1 VAEIRAKVVTAATR
15 GPTITSFPS
24 DGSATP
30 HAGVE
35 QGERQAMNFKQ
46 ALADAAKQGPAQQ
59 AELITLNEYVDRVA
73 AHPSIAATA
82 HERIFQMIR
91 AAGWEPG
98 LHAGETSYGF
108 FAADLYGLDVPLERI
123 VRYFETAAQGHETRR
138 RILLLWGPPGGA
150 KSSVAALLKRGLEAW
165 TSTEVGAVYTLQ
177 GCPMHEEPLH
187 LIPPALRPQA
197 REHTGIPIQGGL
209 CPVCH
214 WRLDH
219 EFGGD
224 FLRFPIERVYF
235 SEARRVGIGTFE
247 PGDPKSMSMEQ
258 LTGGLDFKAIET
270 HGSDSHPLALDWAGE
285 FSKSNRGLFEAVEFF
300 KNPAEF
306 RNLFLTMAQ
315 EKQFKVAKFG
325 YIDSDTVIMAHT
337 NEAEFRAF
345 MADQKNEALK
355 DRLVTVAVPYN
366 VRVSDEEKIYRKLL
380 TGEGRG
386 ELHIAPH
393 ALRAAAMVAVLSRL
407 KEHENLGPVEKMKL
421 YDGEEVGDWKLA
433 QIPEI
438 KRAADHE
445 GMSGLGPRAIVDVL
459 SGAARRA
466 GEEHHTD
473 KYLTPVMA
481 LIAMTEHIERM
492 EAPREVR
499 EQLRA
504 FVVDARKEIDRRLKD
519 EVRKAFVPAF
529 SEHAQE
535 LLENYLTNIEAY
547 CQGTKTKDPITA
559 EDRDPDEKLMRAIEE
574 KVKPAVPQ
582 SAKDTFRQG
591 VLMRIGIA
599 LRRGDRPLTYE
610 TDTIL
615 ATGIEEYLFDQL
627 KDIVRVTVSRTNPD
641 KEQAKRLNEVLT
653 ILMEERGYNEHSA
666 RDLVDYVGHLL
677 NR

>member
-1 VAEIRAKVVTAATR
+1 
-15 GPTITSFPS
+15 
-24 DGSATP
+24 
-30 HAGVE
+30 
-35 QGERQAMNFKQ
+35 MNFKQ
-46 ALADAAKQGPAQQ
+46 ALADAAKQGPVQK
-59 AELITLNEYVDRVA
+59 AELITLNEYIDRVA
-73 AHPSIAATA
+73 VMPSIAATA
-82 HERIFQMIR
+82 HERVFQMIR
-91 AAGWEPG
+91 AAGWQPG

-165 TSTEVGAVYTLQ
+165 SATEAGAVYTLQ

-197 REHTGIPIQGGL
+197 REHTGVPIQGGL
-209 CPVCH
+209 CPVCA

-235 SEARRVGIGTFE
+235 SEARRIGIGTFE

-285 FSKSNRGLFEAVEFF
+285 FSKSNRGVFEAVEFF

-325 YIDSDTVIMAHT
+325 YIDSDTVIVGHT

-366 VRVSDEEKIYRKLL
+366 VRVSDEEKIYLKLL

-466 GEEHHTD
+466 GEEHHTG

-481 LIAMTEHIERM
+481 LIAMTEYIERL
-492 EAPREVR
+492 EAPKDVR

-547 CQGTKTKDPITA
+547 CQGTKTKDPITQ

-599 LRRGDRPLTYE
+599 LRRGDRPLTYQ
-610 TDTIL
+610 TDTVL

-653 ILMEERGYNEHSA
+653 ILMEDRGYNEHSA

>member
-1 VAEIRAKVVTAATR
+1 
-15 GPTITSFPS
+15 
-24 DGSATP
+24 
-30 HAGVE
+30 
-35 QGERQAMNFKQ
+35 
-46 ALADAAKQGPAQQ
+46 
-59 AELITLNEYVDRVA
+59 
-73 AHPSIAATA
+73 
-82 HERIFQMIR
+82 
-91 AAGWEPG
+91 
-98 LHAGETSYGF
+98 
-108 FAADLYGLDVPLERI
+108 
-123 VRYFETAAQGHETRR
+123 
-138 RILLLWGPPGGA
+138 
-150 KSSVAALLKRGLEAW
+150 
-165 TSTEVGAVYTLQ
+165 
-177 GCPMHEEPLH
+177 
-187 LIPPALRPQA
+187 
-197 REHTGIPIQGGL
+197 
-209 CPVCH
+209 
-214 WRLDH
+214 
-219 EFGGD
+219 
-224 FLRFPIERVYF
+224 
-235 SEARRVGIGTFE
+235 
-247 PGDPKSMSMEQ
+247 
-258 LTGGLDFKAIET
+258 
-270 HGSDSHPLALDWAGE
+270 
-285 FSKSNRGLFEAVEFF
+285 
-300 KNPAEF
+300 
-306 RNLFLTMAQ
+306 MAQ

-325 YIDSDTVIMAHT
+325 YIDSDTVIIAHT

-380 TGEGRG
+380 TGPGRDH
-386 ELHIAPH
+386 LHIAPH

-438 KRAADHE
+438 KRAADRE

-466 GEEHHTD
+466 GEEHHTGM
-473 KYLTPVMA
+473 YLTPVMA
-481 LIAMTEHIERM
+481 LIAMTEQIERM
-492 EAPREVR
+492 EAPKEVR
-499 EQLRA
+499 EQMRA

-547 CQGTKTKDPITA
+547 CQGTKTKDPITK
-559 EDRDPDEKLMRAIEE
+559 EDREPDEKLMRAIEE

>member
-1 VAEIRAKVVTAATR
+1 V
-15 GPTITSFPS
+15 
-24 DGSATP
+24 D
-30 HAGVE
+30 
-35 QGERQAMNFKQ
+35 FKQ
-46 ALADAAKQGPAQQ
+46 KLADAAKGGA
-59 AELITLNEYVDRVA
+59 AEPTEVITLNEYIDRVA
-73 AHPSIAATA
+73 ERPSIAATA
-82 HERIFQMIR
+82 HQRIYDMIK
-91 AAGWEPG
+91 AAGSMDG
-98 LHAGETSYGF
+98 VHAGEISYNF
-108 FAADLYGLDVPLERI
+108 FAADLFGLDVPLERV

-165 TSTEVGAVYTLQ
+165 TSTDEGAAYALR

-187 LIPPALRPQA
+187 LIPADLRAQA
-197 REHTGIPIQGGL
+197 SEHTKVPVQGNL
-209 CPVCH
+209 CPVCR
-214 WRLDH
+214 WRLQH
-219 EFGGD
+219 EFDGD
-224 FLRFPIERVYF
+224 FLSVPIERIRF
-235 SEARRVGIGTFE
+235 SEANRIGIGTFE

-285 FSKSNRGLFEAVEFF
+285 FSKSNRGVFEAVEFF

-315 EKQFKVAKFG
+315 EKMFKVAKFG
-325 YIDSDTVIMAHT
+325 YIDSDTVIVAHT

-345 MADQKNEALK
+345 VADQKNEALK

-366 VRVSDEEKIYRKLL
+366 VRVADEEKIYRKLL
-380 TGEGRG
+380 TGSGARQD
-386 ELHIAPH
+386 LHIAPY
-393 ALRAAAMVAVLSRL
+393 ALRAAAMVAVLSRVE
-407 KEHENLGPVEKMKL
+407 EHENLGPVEKMKL

-445 GMSGLGPRAIVDVL
+445 GMTGLGPRAIVDIL
-459 SGAARRA
+459 SGAASQA
-466 GEEHHTD
+466 GEDHHTTR
-473 KYLTPVMA
+473 YLTPIMA
-481 LIAMTEHIERM
+481 LIALTDYVERL
-492 EAPREVR
+492 EASRETR

-504 FVVDARKEIDRRLKD
+504 FVVDARSEIDRRLKD

-529 SEHAQE
+529 AEHART

-547 CQGTKTKDPITA
+547 CQGTKTQDPITK
-559 EDRDPDEKLMRAIEE
+559 EDRDPDENLMRAIEE
-574 KVKPAVPQ
+574 KVKPAVSE

-599 LRRGDRPLTYE
+599 LRKGDRPLTYE

-627 KDIVRVTVSRTNPD
+627 KDIVRVTVSKNNPD

-653 ILMEERGYNEHSA
+653 ILVEERGYNEHSA
-666 RDLVDYVGHLL
+666 RELLDYVGHLL

>member
-1 VAEIRAKVVTAATR
+1 M
-15 GPTITSFPS
+15 
-24 DGSATP
+24 D
-30 HAGVE
+30 
-35 QGERQAMNFKQ
+35 FKQ
-46 ALADAAKQGPAQQ
+46 ALADAAKQVPADK
-59 AELITLNEYVDRVA
+59 AEVLTLNEYIDRVA
-73 AHPSIAATA
+73 QRPTIAATA
-82 HERIFQMIR
+82 HQRIYDLIK
-91 AAGWEPG
+91 AAGSQEG
-98 LHAGETSYGF
+98 LHAGETSYTF
-108 FAADLYGLDVPLERI
+108 FAGELFGLDVPLERV

-150 KSSVAALLKRGLEAW
+150 KSSIAALLKRGLEAW
-165 TSTEVGAVYTLQ
+165 TNTDDGAAYALQ

-187 LIPPALRPQA
+187 LIPDALRHQA
-197 REHTGIPIQGGL
+197 GEHTGVPIEGKP
-209 CPVCH
+209 CPVCQ
-214 WRLDH
+214 WRLEH

-224 FLRFPIERVYF
+224 FLRFPIERIRF
-235 SEARRVGIGTFE
+235 SEARRIGIGTFE

-270 HGSDSHPLALDWAGE
+270 HGSDSHPMALDWAGE
-285 FSKSNRGLFEAVEFF
+285 FSKSNRGVFEAVEFF

-315 EKQFKVAKFG
+315 EKQFKVPKFG
-325 YIDSDTVIMAHT
+325 YIDSDTVIVAHT

-380 TGEGRG
+380 TGAGTRSD
-386 ELHIAPH
+386 LHIAPH
-393 ALRAAAMVAVLSRL
+393 ALHAAAMVAVLSRL

-445 GMSGLGPRAIVDVL
+445 GMSGVGPRAIVDVL
-459 SGAARRA
+459 SGAARKA
-466 GEEHHTD
+466 GEEHHTN
-473 KYLTPVMA
+473 KYLTPIMA
-481 LIAMTEHIERM
+481 LIALTEYIERL
-492 EAPREVR
+492 EAPKEVR
-499 EQLRA
+499 EQIQA
-504 FVVDARKEIDRRLKD
+504 YVVDGRKEIDRRLKD

-529 SEHAQE
+529 DEHAQE
-535 LLENYLTNIEAY
+535 LLENYLTNVEAY
-547 CQGTKTKDPITA
+547 CQGTKTQDPITN
-559 EDRDPDEKLMRAIEE
+559 EDREPDEKLMRAIEE
-574 KVKPAVPQ
+574 KVKPAVSQ
-582 SAKDTFRQG
+582 SSKDTFRQG

-599 LRRGDRPLTYE
+599 LRKGERPLTYE

-627 KDIVRVTVSRTNPD
+627 KDVVRVTVSRTNPD
-641 KEQAKRLNEVLT
+641 KEHAKRLNEVLST
-653 ILMEERGYNEHSA
+653 LIEERGYTEHSA
-666 RDLVDYVGHLL
+666 RDLLDYVGHLL

>member
-1 VAEIRAKVVTAATR
+1 
-15 GPTITSFPS
+15 
-24 DGSATP
+24 
-30 HAGVE
+30 
-35 QGERQAMNFKQ
+35 MNFKQ
-46 ALADAAKQGPAQQ
+46 ALADAAKQGPAEKV
-59 AELITLNEYVDRVA
+59 ELITLNDYIDRVA
-73 AHPSIAATA
+73 AQPSIAATA

-91 AAGWEPG
+91 AAGSKPG
-98 LHAGETSYGF
+98 LHAGETSFTF

-150 KSSVAALLKRGLEAW
+150 KSSVAALLKRGLEEW
-165 TSTEVGAVYTLQ
+165 TATDEGAVFTLQ

-187 LIPPALRPQA
+187 LIPAPLRQQA
-197 REHTGIPIQGGL
+197 REHTGVPISGGL
-209 CPVCH
+209 CPVCQ

-224 FLRFPIERVYF
+224 FLRFPIERTYF
-235 SEARRVGIGTFE
+235 SEARRIGIGTFE

-325 YIDSDTVIMAHT
+325 YIDSDTVIIAHT

-380 TGEGRG
+380 TGPGRDD
-386 ELHIAPH
+386 LHIAPH

-438 KRAADHE
+438 KRAADRE

-466 GEEHHTD
+466 GEEHHTGM
-473 KYLTPVMA
+473 YLTPVMA

-492 EAPREVR
+492 EAPKEVR
-499 EQLRA
+499 EQMRA
-504 FVVDARKEIDRRLKD
+504 FVVDARKEMDRRLKD

-547 CQGTKTKDPITA
+547 CQGTKTKDPITK

>member
-1 VAEIRAKVVTAATR
+1 M
-15 GPTITSFPS
+15 
-24 DGSATP
+24 D
-30 HAGVE
+30 
-35 QGERQAMNFKQ
+35 FKQ
-46 ALADAAKQGPAQQ
+46 ALADAVKHGSSEQ
-59 AELITLNEYVDRVA
+59 AERITLNEYIDRVA
-73 AHPSIAATA
+73 QRPGIAASA
-82 HERIFQMIR
+82 HQRVFEMVR
-91 AAGWEPG
+91 AAGFTEG
-98 LHAGETSYGF
+98 LHVGEVSSTF
-108 FAADLYGLDVPLERI
+108 FASELFGLDVPLERV

-150 KSSVAALLKRGLEAW
+150 KSSVAGLLKRGLEDW
-165 TSTEVGAVYTLQ
+165 SRTDDGAVYALV

-187 LIPPALRPQA
+187 LVPEALRAQA
-197 REHTGIPIQGGL
+197 REHTKVRVDGGL
-209 CPVCH
+209 CPVCQ
-214 WRLDH
+214 WRLEHD
-219 EFGGD
+219 FDGD
-224 FLRFPIERVYF
+224 FLNFPIERIYF
-235 SEARRVGIGTFE
+235 SEARRIGIGTFE

-258 LTGGLDFKAIET
+258 LTGGLDFRAIET

-315 EKQFKVAKFG
+315 EKQFKVSKFG
-325 YIDSDTVIMAHT
+325 YIDSDTVILAHT

-345 MADQKNEALK
+345 VADQKNEALK

-380 TGEGRG
+380 TGFVTRDD
-386 ELHIAPH
+386 LHIAPH
-393 ALRAAAMVAVLSRL
+393 ALRAAAMVSVLSRL
-407 KEHENLGPVEKMKL
+407 KPHENLGPVEKMKL

-433 QIPEI
+433 QIPEL
-438 KRAADHE
+438 KRAAEHE
-445 GMSGLGPRAIVDVL
+445 GMTGLGPRAIVDVL
-459 SGAARRA
+459 SGAASKA
-466 GEEHHTD
+466 GEEHGTGS
-473 KYLTPVMA
+473 YLTPIMA
-481 LIAMTEHIERM
+481 LIALTAHIEHL
-492 EAPREVR
+492 EVPKETR

-529 SEHAQE
+529 GEHAQR

-547 CQGTKTKDPITA
+547 CQGTKTQDPITK

-574 KVKPAVPQ
+574 NVKPAVPE

-599 LRRGDRPLTYE
+599 LRRGERPLTHE

-627 KDIVRVTVSRTNPD
+627 KDIVQVTVSKTNPD
-641 KEQAKRLNEVLT
+641 QEQAKRLNEVLT
-653 ILMEERGYNEHSA
+653 ILVEDRGYTEQSA
-666 RDLVDYVGHLL
+666 RDLLDYVGHLL

>member
-1 VAEIRAKVVTAATR
+1 
-15 GPTITSFPS
+15 
-24 DGSATP
+24 
-30 HAGVE
+30 
-35 QGERQAMNFKQ
+35 MNFKQ

-393 ALRAAAMVAVLSRL
+393 ALRSAAMVAVLSRL

>member
-1 VAEIRAKVVTAATR
+1 M
-15 GPTITSFPS
+15 
-24 DGSATP
+24 D
-30 HAGVE
+30 
-35 QGERQAMNFKQ
+35 FKQ
-46 ALADAAKQGPAQQ
+46 ALADAARSGPVSKS
-59 AELITLNEYVDRVA
+59 EVITLNEYIDRVA
-73 AHPSIAATA
+73 LHPTIAATA
-82 HERIFQMIR
+82 HQRIYDMIK
-91 AAGWEPG
+91 AAGFTDG
-98 LHAGETSYGF
+98 LHAGEISYDF
-108 FAADLYGLDVPLERI
+108 FAADLFGLDVPLGRV

-150 KSSVAALLKRGLEAW
+150 KSSVAALLKRGLEEW
-165 TSTEVGAVYTLQ
+165 TSTDEGAVYALQ

-187 LIPPALRPQA
+187 LIPDALRAQA
-197 REHTGIPIQGGL
+197 REHAGVPVHGQL
-209 CPVCH
+209 CPVCA
-214 WRLDH
+214 WRLEH
-219 EFGGD
+219 EFDGD
-224 FLRFPIERVYF
+224 FLGVPIERIHF

-285 FSKSNRGLFEAVEFF
+285 FSKSNRGVFEAVEFF

-315 EKQFKVAKFG
+315 EKLFKVAKFG
-325 YIDSDTVIMAHT
+325 YIDSDTVIVGHT

-366 VRVSDEEKIYRKLL
+366 ARVSDEEKIYRKLL
-380 TGEGRG
+380 TGSGTRDD
-386 ELHIAPH
+386 LHIAPH

-407 KEHENLGPVEKMKL
+407 GEHENLGLVEKMKL

-445 GMSGLGPRAIVDVL
+445 GMSGLGPRAIVDIL

-466 GEEHHTD
+466 SEEHHTA
-473 KYLTPVMA
+473 KYLTPIMA
-481 LIAMTEHIERM
+481 LIALTEYIERL
-492 EAPREVR
+492 EAPKETR

-504 FVVDARKEIDRRLKD
+504 FVVDARGEIDRRLKD

-529 SEHAQE
+529 GEHAKT

-547 CQGTKTKDPITA
+547 CQGTKTQDPITR
-559 EDRDPDEKLMRAIEE
+559 EDSDPDEKLMRAIEE
-574 KVKPAVPQ
+574 KVKPAVSE

-599 LRRGDRPLTYE
+599 LRRGERPLTYQ

-615 ATGIEEYLFDQL
+615 AGGIEEYLFDQL
-627 KDIVRVTVSRTNPD
+627 KDIVRVTVSKTNPD
-641 KEQAKRLNEVLT
+641 KEQAKRLNEVLST
-653 ILMEERGYNEHSA
+653 LMDERGYNEHSA
-666 RDLVDYVGHLL
+666 RDLLDYVGHLL

>member
-1 VAEIRAKVVTAATR
+1 M
-15 GPTITSFPS
+15 
-24 DGSATP
+24 D
-30 HAGVE
+30 
-35 QGERQAMNFKQ
+35 FKQ
-46 ALADAAKQGPAQQ
+46 ALAEAAKQGPVERAQT
-59 AELITLNEYVDRVA
+59 LTLNEYIDRVA
-73 AHPSIAATA
+73 EFPTIAATA
-82 HERIFQMIR
+82 HQRIHDMVT
-91 AAGWEPG
+91 AAGVTEG
-98 LHAGETSYGF
+98 LHVGEVSYRF
-108 FAADLYGLDVPLERI
+108 FADELFGLDVPLERV
-123 VRYFETAAQGHETRR
+123 VRYFETASQGHETRR

-150 KSSVAALLKRGLEAW
+150 KSSVAGLLKRGLEAW
-165 TSTEVGAVYTLQ
+165 TRTEEGAAYALQ

-187 LIPPALRPQA
+187 LIPAALRPQS
-197 REHTGIPIQGGL
+197 REHMGVPVHGEL
-209 CPVCH
+209 CPVCAH
-214 WRLDH
+214 RLEH

-224 FLRFPIERVYF
+224 FLKFPIERVYF
-235 SEARRVGIGTFE
+235 SEAKRIGIGTFE

-258 LTGGLDFKAIET
+258 LTGGLDFKAIEQ

-325 YIDSDTVIMAHT
+325 YIDSDTVIVAHT

-366 VRVSDEEKIYRKLL
+366 VRVADEERIYEKLL
-380 TGEGRG
+380 NGARED
-386 ELHIAPH
+386 LHIAPH
-393 ALRAAAMVAVLSRL
+393 ALRAASMVSVLSRL
-407 KEHENLGPVEKMKL
+407 KEHENLGLTEKMKL

-445 GMSGLGPRAIVDVL
+445 GMSGLGPRSIVDIL
-459 SGAARRA
+459 SGAARKA
-466 GEEHHTD
+466 GEEHGTG

-481 LIAMTEHIERM
+481 LIALTEHIERL
-492 EAPREVR
+492 EAPKDTRDR
-499 EQLRA
+499 LRA

-529 SEHAQE
+529 GEHAQE
-535 LLENYLTNIEAY
+535 LLKNYLTNIEAY
-547 CQGTKTKDPITA
+547 CQGTKTQDPITR

-599 LRRGDRPLTYE
+599 LRRGERALSYE
-610 TDTIL
+610 TDTVL

-627 KDIVRVTVSRTNPD
+627 KDVVRVTVSKTNPD
-641 KEQAKRLNEVLT
+641 REQAKRLNEVLG
-653 ILMEERGYNEHSA
+653 ILVEERGYTERSA
-666 RDLVDYVGHLL
+666 RDLLDYVGHLL